1 MGFFDKLF
9 EPPYEREQREKREF
23 QQSCERAWNNA
34 LYGVL
39 DENKKLCEK
48 YSKLFP
54 LGYKH
59 VEQKFAYERTPQKE
73 YSIVC
78 AVKEMAKYEMELLTS
93 SSEANRL
100 IDDCYDHPIENGRM
114 VFSQKVFDVI
124 SARRK
129 IDNLCKRVNKEEER
143 ARESKSFTQARIVKT
158 SNGTFVSANL
168 TLAESFGGFTDF
180 QKYEGLSYDY
190 KTVEAPIIKE
200 LRLKKAEKDYEAW
213 RREEIAKEKSEKQSR
228 TTKEYSSQCNV
239 SKEQRVYTK
248 STTQST
254 SSKSATQSSSQ
265 YSTQSSTHKSSVDS
279 VTKTREKLLAEG
291 VYEEARKNYMKAI
304 ESREWKKMR
313 AAVLNRDNHTCQKC
327 GCKHDL
333 RVHHKYYVMGHAIW
347 DYPSSAFET
356 LCEDC
361 HTKFHSEHSVDVYD
375 RIPSVGSQYKRIKLQ
390 KCPRCNGHGYI
401 PKYHYVEH
409 GICFLCWGSGYREL
423 FSGPQIVSVIDS
435 KN

>member
-9 EPPYEREQREKREF
+9 ESPYEREQREKREF
-23 QQSCERAWNNA
+23 QQACERAWNNA
-34 LYGVL
+34 LFGVL
-39 DENKKLCEK
+39 DENKKSCER

-73 YSIVC
+73 NSIVC
-78 AVKEMAKYEMELLTS
+78 AVEDMAKYEMELLTS
-93 SSEANRL
+93 SAEASRL
-100 IDDCYDHPIENGRM
+100 IADCYGYPVVNDRP
-114 VFSQKVFDVI
+114 VFTQKVFQAT
-124 SARRK
+124 SARIK
-129 IDNLCKRVNKEEER
+129 IDNLCERVNKERRLKEEIE
-143 ARESKSFTQARIVKT
+143 RERFERIY
-158 SNGTFVSANL
+158 NL
-168 TLAESFGGFTDF
+168 PYLGDLSIFGNRD
-180 QKYEGLSYDY
+180 KYDGLSYDY

-200 LRLKKAEKDYEAW
+200 LRLKKAEEDYEAW

-265 YSTQSSTHKSSVDS
+265 YSTQSSTRKSSVES

-361 HTKFHSEHSVDVYD
+361 HTEFHSENSVDVYD
-375 RIPSVGSQYKRIKLQ
+375 RIPSLGSQYKRIKLQ